1 MKSLTQ
7 RRAGVLLHPT
17 SFPSGGL
24 DDALR
29 WLDWMADAGFRIW
42 QFLPLGVPHD
52 DFSPYQCLSAFALHP
67 GLLPQDA
74 GQGTVNQEQ
83 LQLWRHEQAHW
94 VEEYALF
101 MALRWEHNT
110 DPWFSWP
117 HQFRNRNQEA
127 LVAFAEKNRES
138 MDAIIEQQFVAHR
151 YWLEIREAAADRDIL
166 LFGDMPIFVAHD
178 SADVWSNP
186 HQFMLDDDGLPT
198 FVAGVPPDYFSEEGQ
213 RWGNPQYNWE
223 AMNTDGFRFWI
234 ERLHHHF
241 ELFDLVRLDHFRGL
255 EAVWTIPAENE
266 TAIDGYWEKT
276 PGDELLARLQ
286 QEMGCIPLIA
296 EDLGIITPEVTALRK
311 KYELPGM
318 AVLQFGFD
326 AFDDNPHK
334 LHNIHRDTVVY
345 TGTHDND
352 TIRGWY
358 DSLDDQ
364 TRGHVLQTIGA
375 QSDEEVVDC
384 MIDAALGSNG
394 NLAIVPLQDLLG
406 LGNEA
411 RMNLPGTV
419 EGNWQWRFT
428 WEQLANIDCG
438 DLKERIQK
446 AGRLGE

>member
-1 MKSLTQ
+1 
-7 RRAGVLLHPT
+7 
-17 SFPSGGL
+17 
-24 DDALR
+24 
-29 WLDWMADAGFRIW
+29 
-42 QFLPLGVPHD
+42 
-52 DFSPYQCLSAFALHP
+52 
-67 GLLPQDA
+67 
-74 GQGTVNQEQ
+74 
-83 LQLWRHEQAHW
+83 
-94 VEEYALF
+94 
-101 MALRWEHNT
+101 
-110 DPWFSWP
+110 
-117 HQFRNRNQEA
+117 
-127 LVAFAEKNRES
+127 
-138 MDAIIEQQFVAHR
+138 
-151 YWLEIREAAADRDIL
+151 
-166 LFGDMPIFVAHD
+166 
-178 SADVWSNP
+178 
-186 HQFMLDDDGLPT
+186 
-198 FVAGVPPDYFSEEGQ
+198 
-213 RWGNPQYNWE
+213 
-223 AMNTDGFRFWI
+223 
-234 ERLHHHF
+234 
-241 ELFDLVRLDHFRGL
+241 
-255 EAVWTIPAENE
+255 
-266 TAIDGYWEKT
+266 
-276 PGDELLARLQ
+276 
-286 QEMGCIPLIA
+286 
-296 EDLGIITPEVTALRK
+296 VTALRK